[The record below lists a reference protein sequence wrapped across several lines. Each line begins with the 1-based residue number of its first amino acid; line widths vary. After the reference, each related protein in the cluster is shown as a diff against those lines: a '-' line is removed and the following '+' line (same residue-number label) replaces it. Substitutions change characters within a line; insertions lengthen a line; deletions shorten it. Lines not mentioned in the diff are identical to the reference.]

1 MPTRD
6 CNAATRKFPR
16 GSDDALSVSRISCT
30 PALHKLHLPSNKTIG
45 RESAGLNM
53 DGMSNSDDWLCCC
66 CVDLLS
72 ARPKRALN
80 VGGAAATGTTAAAV
94 PERDVD
100 VVDLTNDLL
109 DVDVIFCDGEKAS
122 TEDTMIVDAM
132 TSTDSRVDEDHVGR
146 LLVDVVAMVRW
157 CARSGRRVGGSL
169 DTFDIIC
176 EEHQQSWC
184 ERILPFVSSSKEKI

>member
-72 ARPKRALN
+72 ARPKRALK
-80 VGGAAATGTTAAAV
+80 VGGAAVTGTVTAAAV

-122 TEDTMIVDAM
+122 TEAMIADAM
-132 TSTDSRVDEDHVGR
+132 TSTHSRVDEDEDHVGR
-146 LLVDVVAMVRW
+146 LLVGVAAMVR
-157 CARSGRRVGGSL
+157 CARSGQGS
-169 DTFDIIC
+169 
-176 EEHQQSWC
+176 Q
-184 ERILPFVSSSKEKI
+184 